1 MTTLFVYQVP
11 RIGTRRHIKLAG
23 TDLWITGLINNLFVY
38 PSGWDVVKFKDALS
52 RTLFSWPFIAGRFL
66 GYDGEHYLIE
76 MSDNAIPVFV
86 IENTDLT
93 KWPLD
98 SNVVVD
104 KNSQQLQ
111 QFLDEVQTTILISDS
126 CRDEPLFRLK
136 LTHIKQS
143 GEWIM
148 GASWSHMLG
157 DADAFLQFLKTIS
170 HLYQNLEA
178 PKPIPIFNRHVW
190 LHDEADESL
199 RPDIKKFL
207 DGEQMET
214 NDRKDPA
221 KYDQVNIHFRGE
233 QLKELHSL
241 IGDRRVT
248 IQDALCAYIILTLN
262 THCAQNN
269 DELILRTNIMINY
282 RKESNPDAQPGLI
295 ANAVLMPLSNF
306 FEDPKSLSSI
316 AKTIR
321 KTIDQSRDIEFIRRW
336 VATADKVMRTIVRN
350 KGLPKM
356 SISNDRIVLNS
367 NWRYDWANLVDFGHK
382 NKCRFY
388 TTWTRALY
396 LRIFRLNP
404 IYNDTQWIG
413 RDEDGAEVAFRI
425 EENKKQK
432 FIDACKNDI
441 SESFINVKR

>member
-306 FEDPKSLSSI
+306 F
-316 AKTIR
+316 
-321 KTIDQSRDIEFIRRW
+321 
-336 VATADKVMRTIVRN
+336 
-350 KGLPKM
+350 
-356 SISNDRIVLNS
+356 
-367 NWRYDWANLVDFGHK
+367 
-382 NKCRFY
+382 
-388 TTWTRALY
+388 
-396 LRIFRLNP
+396 
-404 IYNDTQWIG
+404 
-413 RDEDGAEVAFRI
+413 
-425 EENKKQK
+425 
-432 FIDACKNDI
+432 
-441 SESFINVKR
+441 